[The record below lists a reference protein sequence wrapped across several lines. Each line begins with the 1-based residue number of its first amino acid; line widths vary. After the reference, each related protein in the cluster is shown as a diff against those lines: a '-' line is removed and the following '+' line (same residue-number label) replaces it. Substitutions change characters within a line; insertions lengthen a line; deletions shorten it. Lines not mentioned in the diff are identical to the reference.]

1 MKKTKEKSKKNY
13 TVGWMGLLIFVYLA
27 MLSICL
33 YFNQGNTNRWNWVIN
48 GAMFSIVLLIFVLS
62 IVFCFQKINKI
73 KGDIKKAI
81 EQIRDDHKG
90 DAYLWDTYKENDPI
104 VFGQSDL
111 AEAYESYKMEM
122 QYLESQNSDNSICDI
137 ENYINRELIDDI
149 AKKNLLNL
157 VPGAMT
163 GMGILGTF
171 IGLSLGL
178 QNFNTGTSEEIAK
191 SIAPLMD
198 GIKVAFHTSIYGM
211 VFSLFFNLIYKKI
224 FEDAYLLVDEFV
236 DIYHKN
242 VVPDADNDNINKL
255 IAGQQRQTQSIVN
268 PIVTSFQRLN
278 DNIETMCVVQQ
289 KQLEQIQQMP
299 YAVAEQIAPKIDT
312 LNNNFEVFAKMV
324 GDTQM
329 KGMEG
334 LIDKFTS
341 QTNAVMTDSFQNL
354 KSVISQTCDLQA
366 ENSEHMQMILAKVQG
381 MTLSIQQINELSQ
394 KTVMDM
400 SGYVE
405 RVENL
410 QGILND
416 NCRSFG
422 EQMEQNAVFEERMKD
437 YVISVEAYQKQCE
450 QAAEQS
456 AVELKRQVEIFEE
469 MEKKIMEDVRNEME
483 LLFNNSS
490 ECNRQISEAS
500 AQQIASIS
508 NVFDTL
514 DEKIK
519 DMTEN
524 LTGCMR
530 SMVQEFDDTSQ
541 GINEQ
546 LRNEIMKTLAEFSEG
561 FAKNITDMTVKL
573 GASAEQMSSEATK
586 LGTMAQDFN
595 GQLKKNLTDSLNIF
609 DKELADICTHLS
621 GTISDIQSTT
631 ERVPRVVGEAFKGM
645 EKSVSEVEIQMMELI
660 NQVTAVNETVRKQ
673 AQAMRNNETEQNDNS
688 LSL

>member
-1 MKKTKEKSKKNY
+1 MKRKNCTKF
-13 TVGWMGLLIFVYLA
+13 WIILLGSIYAIMFY
-27 MLSICL
+27 ICL
-33 YFNQGNTNRWNWVIN
+33 HLNKGNTDRLNWLIN
-48 GAMFSIVLLIFVLS
+48 GAMFGIVLVIFVLS
-62 IVFCFQKINKI
+62 IVFSFRQMDRI
-73 KGDIKKAI
+73 KNDLKKVMK
-81 EQIRDDHKG
+81 QIQDDRK
-90 DAYLWDTYKENDPI
+90 DDTYLWDTYKENNPI
-104 VFGQSDL
+104 IFKQSDL
-111 AEAYESYKMEM
+111 EEAYESYKREM
-122 QYLESQNSDNSICDI
+122 QYLESQDSNNSTCDI
-137 ENYINRELIDDI
+137 EDYINRDLIDDI
-149 AKKNLLNL
+149 GKKNLLNL

-178 QNFNTGTSEEIAK
+178 QNFNTGTSEEIAE

-211 VFSLFFNLIYKKI
+211 VFSLVFNLVYKKI
-224 FEDAYLLVDEFV
+224 FEDAYLLIDEFV
-236 DIYHKN
+236 DVYHKN
-242 VVPDADNDNINKL
+242 VVPDADNDNISKL
-255 IAGQQRQTQSIVN
+255 IAGQQRQTQNIVN
-268 PIVTSFQRLN
+268 PIVVSFQRLN
-278 DNIETMCVVQQ
+278 DNIENMCAVQQ

-299 YAVAEQIAPKIDT
+299 YAVAEQLAPKIDV
-312 LNNNFEVFAKMV
+312 LNSNFEEFAKKV

-354 KSVISQTCDLQA
+354 KDVISQTCDLQS
-366 ENSEHMQMILAKVQG
+366 ENSEHMQTILTKVQG

-394 KTVMDM
+394 KTVADM

-405 RVENL
+405 KVENL
-410 QGILND
+410 QSILND

-422 EQMEQNAVFEERMKD
+422 EQLEQNAVFEERMKE
-437 YVISVEAYQKQCE
+437 YVISVETYQKQCE

-456 AVELKRQVEIFEE
+456 AAELKRQVEIFEE
-469 MEKKIMEDVRNEME
+469 IEKKIIEDVRNEME
-483 LLFNNSS
+483 LLVNNSS
-490 ECNRQISEAS
+490 ECNKQISEAS
-500 AQQIASIS
+500 ARQIENIHEAF
-508 NVFDTL
+508 NTL

-519 DMTEN
+519 AMTEN
-524 LTGCMR
+524 LTGCIR
-530 SMVQEFDDTSQ
+530 GMVEEFGNTSQ

-561 FAKNITDMTVKL
+561 FAKDIADMTVKL

-586 LGTMAQDFN
+586 LGTMAQGFN
-595 GQLKKNLTDSLNIF
+595 GQLKKNLTDSLNAF

-645 EKSVSEVEIQMMELI
+645 EKSVSEVEVQMMELV
-660 NQVTAVNETVRKQ
+660 NQVTVVNETVCKQ
-673 AQAMRNNETEQNDNS
+673 TQMMRTNGIENNTGSS
-688 LSL
+688 L